1 MTIDRTQAI
10 AEYIAINAAL
20 PSVPSDLRADFL
32 SRFPEPTTEELYAGY
47 ETAHGL
53 THGEATDRID
63 DVFDVIIGDEEADR
77 MQQVEASLLPVPARY
92 YLSAKACANILARAA
107 SRGRTP
113 PEPLRSA
120 LEAQAGRAA

>member
-1 MTIDRTQAI
+1 MPIDRTQAI
-10 AEYIAINAAL
+10 AEYIATNAAL
-20 PSVPSDLRADFL
+20 PSAPADLRADFI
-32 SRFPEPTTEELYAGY
+32 SRFPKPTTEELCAGY

-53 THGEATDRID
+53 TQGEATYRID

-77 MQQVEASLLPVPARY
+77 MQQVEASLLPVPAKY
-92 YLSAKACANILARAA
+92 YLSDKACTNILTRAA
-107 SRGRTP
+107 SRGRTI